1 MIAICGGVDV
11 EGVRAGKGF
20 VSGSVGRRRRGTA
33 VVPTAIL
40 DFRLEIL
47 NLCLESTNVVFERLE
62 VLLCPRFLCG
72 FLAPGA
78 LCATKGQQEYAKESK
93 QKTQETRQRK
103 VRARFRQGAQVDA
116 GDGGGWHGTMRVR
129 FGQPRML
136 RTSEAR
142 PAFSHGPQ
150 TGARP
155 SHFDFL
161 RA

>member
-47 NLCLESTNVVFERLE
+47 YLCLESADVVFERLE
-62 VLLCPRFLCG
+62 MLLCPRFLCS

-78 LCATKGQQEYAKESK
+78 LCATKGQQEYARESNSSQPEK
-93 QKTQETRQRK
+93 RQRK
-103 VRARFRQGAQVDA
+103 MQARFRQGARVDA
-116 GDGGGWHGTMRVR
+116 AI
-129 FGQPRML
+129 
-136 RTSEAR
+136 AR
-142 PAFSHGPQ
+142 
-150 TGARP
+150 RP
-155 SHFDFL
+155 WGLERDNESGIWTAKDTTHL
-161 RA
+161 

>member
-47 NLCLESTNVVFERLE
+47 YLCLESADVVFERLE
-62 VLLCPRFLCG
+62 MLLCPRFLCS

-78 LCATKGQQEYAKESK
+78 LCATESQEEYARESNSSQPEK
-93 QKTQETRQRK
+93 RQRK
-103 VRARFRQGAQVDA
+103 MQARGGRVDA
-116 GDGGGWHGTMRVR
+116 AI
-129 FGQPRML
+129 
-136 RTSEAR
+136 AR
-142 PAFSHGPQ
+142 RSWGLERDNES
-150 TGARP
+150 GIW
-155 SHFDFL
+155 
-161 RA
+161 RAKDATHL